1 MMRIVLEVT
10 AEGLIKEV
18 DKVVEGDDR
27 MLLLNFRRRL
37 GCIDL

>member
-1 MMRIVLEVT
+1 MMRIVLEVI
-10 AEGLIKEV
+10 AEELAKEV

-27 MLLLNFRRRL
+27 MLLFDFRRRL